1 MILSNRRWRYVAA
14 GVPMLALLAW
24 WLFRPNANVRK
35 VRAMQAAMTPEKMR
49 AMSPEERAAKGQEFR
64 DAVQKLKPNERR
76 DVFAAGRKRFEES
89 MQKYTKM
96 SKDEKTRYLDQQI
109 DRMQQARGPNTG
121 GPNTFGNG
129 PPRRGSTEADR
140 KRRLDQS
147 TPEFRAAMDQFR
159 RDMAARRQQRGL
171 PPR

>member
-1 MILSNRRWRYVAA
+1 MNLSNRKWRYVAA
-14 GVPMLALLAW
+14 AVPVLALLAW

-49 AMSPEERAAKGQEFR
+49 TLSPEERTAKGQEFR
-64 DAVQKLKPNERR
+64 AAVQRLTPDQRR

-89 MQKYTKM
+89 MLKYAKM

-109 DRMQQARGPNTG
+109 DRTPQARGPNTG
-121 GPNTFGNG
+121 GANAFGSG

-147 TPEFRAAMDQFR
+147 TPEFRAAMDQYR
-159 RDMAARRQQRGL
+159 KDMAARRQQRGL